1 MRHTRFSQRYQP
13 ASPTLEVTEKEMI
26 NRAEATAWRCHTLA
40 EVQMVDGR
48 VQPCQAVV
56 DRAAQAS
63 RKAPVQIPTSFMRCD
78 SEEPTVDLQ
87 QIHHG
92 NICRS
97 LAHRIQ
103 MAQQQGNS
111 RLLRALQA
119 ELLELSIC

>member
-1 MRHTRFSQRYQP
+1 MRHTRFSQRYHSSP
-13 ASPTLEVTEKEMI
+13 PTLEVTEKEMV
-26 NRAEATAWRCHTLA
+26 NRAQATAWKCHTLA
-40 EVQMVDGR
+40 EAQMVGGG
-48 VQPCQAVV
+48 VQSCQGVV
-56 DRAAQAS
+56 DRATQAS
-63 RKAPVQIPTSFMRCD
+63 RKAPVQIPTSFVGCD
-78 SEEPTVDLQ
+78 SEETTADLQ

-103 MAQQQGNS
+103 MAQRQGNE